1 MKRLTKLLLMSF
13 LCASSQGIASCPQ
26 ETFDQA
32 HTQCVGRSFL
42 GEVWGAARLFMG
54 DLVAP
59 FTPHHLKTGLIEPN
73 VEALQRLSKSY
84 AATPLGVVELCL
96 DHPAETL
103 DIVGALF
110 LPPAKGTGRHL
121 RNFKLAY
128 DTITAIPNDTQGWR
142 LVKGATTVFTLAL
155 AAQEFDLPALLPG
168 AEAHALPQ
176 PHTISHAFGPLVAG
190 GECTETMRQ
199 DLDCVLNR
207 LEEGSTQDQPPCP
220 SIDWR
225 VVRYGVRYDG
235 TSNSADD
242 LDYNQV
248 FRSFQASNSPTVCVQ
263 GAFNIFAPVF
273 EMCTDQKNVSVTAMP
288 FTLEDSL
295 ETLRVE
301 NDRVFVVGGNA
312 QECATDYAA
321 PAVPVDP
328 THTVCVAVP
337 SPIAKGYNP
346 GQTLVMCLDPSGH
359 VGLRGL
365 APDEAHPL
373 DIDAWSLTLQGGY
386 KVLENTPAFLET
398 LRIPTRQCVAHPG
411 SSCATLDEPAPASA
425 HSHTA
430 PDEGQGLAYAPEE
443 SAFSLNP
450 TDHAGFAAAPATA
463 KSPRTERAQSK
474 RIGRKLKRLQRAANH
489 MDSGYE
495 NLGIPSSHEVDQLAE
510 VAQTLQ

>member
-1 MKRLTKLLLMSF
+1 MKRLTKLLLISL
-13 LCASSQGIASCPQ
+13 LCTSAGGNASCSQ
-26 ETFDQA
+26 EAFDEA
-32 HTQCVGRSFL
+32 HTQSVRRSFL
-42 GEVWGAARLFMG
+42 GEVWGAAKLFVG

-59 FTPHHLKTGLIEPN
+59 FAPHHLKTGLIEPN

-84 AATPLGVVELCL
+84 APTPRGAVELCL

-103 DIVGALF
+103 DIMGALF
-110 LPPAKGTGRHL
+110 FPPAKGTGRHL

-128 DTITAIPNDTQGWR
+128 DTITAIPEGTQGWR

-155 AAQEFDLPALLPG
+155 AAQEFDLPPLLPG

-176 PHTISHAFGPLVAG
+176 PHTISHAFGSLVAG

-207 LEEGSTQDQPPCP
+207 LEAGSTQDQPPCAD
-220 SIDWR
+220 IEWR

-235 TSNSADD
+235 TSNSPDD
-242 LDYNQV
+242 LDYNQA
-248 FRSFQASNSPTVCVQ
+248 FRSFQASNSPAVCVQ

-273 EMCTDQKNVSVTAMP
+273 EMCTDQKNVSVTALP

-295 ETLRVE
+295 ETLRIE
-301 NDRVFVVGGNA
+301 SDRVFVVGGNA

-321 PAVPVDP
+321 PAVPMDP
-328 THTVCVAVP
+328 TNTVCVAVP

-346 GQTLVMCLDPSGH
+346 SQTLVMCLDPSGH

-365 APDEAHPL
+365 SPAEAHPL

-398 LRIPTRQCVAHPG
+398 LRIPTSQCVPHPG

-430 PDEGQGLAYAPEE
+430 PDEGQALAYAPEE
-443 SAFSLNP
+443 SAFPLDP
-450 TDHAGFAAAPATA
+450 TDHADFAPAPEQDGDGALRAPYTPQAA
-463 KSPRTERAQSK
+463 KKGPRSERAQNK
-474 RIGRKLKRLQRAANH
+474 RLSRKLRRLQRA
-489 MDSGYE
+489 E
-495 NLGIPSSHEVDQLAE
+495 NKVVNEDLL
-510 VAQTLQ
+510 L